1 MVTLASPAGYYV
13 YAYLRRSDLT
23 PYYIGK
29 GFGKRMFEKH
39 PGISVPTDTT
49 KIVVLESNLTEL
61 GALAIE
67 RRLIR
72 WWGRRDVSTGILRN
86 KTDGGEGLIGYKAP
100 LEDRQ
105 KYSKPGPKNGMF
117 GRRHSDEAKY
127 KCGIINLGRK
137 DSVAT
142 KKAKSEGHKDKN
154 KYVFSHPMHGTITC
168 TRQELQEMYPMS
180 QGGVNN
186 MFRKT
191 PIPSKGW
198 KVAGSDPA
206 TVN

>member
-1 MVTLASPAGYYV
+1 MSRVQPSGYYV
-13 YAYLRRSDLT
+13 YAYLRRSNLT

-39 PGISVPTDTT
+39 PGISVPKDKT

-72 WWGRRDVSTGILRN
+72 WWGRTDIGTGILHN
-86 KTDGGEGLIGYKAP
+86 KTDGGDGLIGYKAS
-100 LEDRQ
+100 LDDRQ

-117 GRRHSDEAKY
+117 GRTHSPEAKY

-137 DSVAT
+137 DSIST
-142 KKAKSEGHKDKN
+142 RNAKSEGHKDKN
-154 KYVFSHPMHGTITC
+154 RYVFSHPIHGIVAC
-168 TRQELQEMYPMS
+168 TRHELQEMYPMS

-186 MFRKT
+186 MFRKV

-198 KVAGSDPA
+198 SVAGMIPPHID
-206 TVN
+206 